1 MRGSEND
8 PVDDDLYEGTVK
20 SAEGHAANMAFGLAK
35 EDGVNIEVN
44 WQDADSSSANS
55 FHKHYPNGQVMLC
68 SGHVAR
74 NQLDAFSKKKTFT
87 KQFINRNVKN
97 FPQHG

>member
-8 PVDDDLYEGTVK
+8 PVDDDLYEGTAK
-20 SAEGHAANMAFGLAK
+20 SAEGHAAFGLAK

-55 FHKHYPNGQVMLC
+55 FHKHYPNGCSAVGML
-68 SGHVAR
+68 HVATVI
-74 NQLDAFSKKKTFT
+74 NWTLFQKKDIYKAIY
-87 KQFINRNVKN
+87 K
-97 FPQHG
+97 